1 METKNKKEELKETQN
16 ENSKTIANE
25 ENFATNEEPSNL
37 QANRVKKKRAFDE
50 LDKDDFVE
58 KKSTFRSFFF
68 QGHDGYDIYV
78 RTWDNISQAKAV
90 ILLAH
95 GMVEH
100 GLRYDEFARYLNG
113 RGYILVVPDC
123 RGHGRTAGAPNM
135 VSIYSGDLFNDIVRD
150 NMKLADTLTAS
161 YKLPLI
167 VMGHSF
173 GSFITQAFIQNYHTH
188 SGVIIMGS
196 SCFKGRMDAYAG
208 KFIAKVTKA
217 FCGADA
223 RAKLIYKMT
232 FGAYGK
238 GKKDGNWL
246 THDEERYKDYMLDPY
261 CGAVCSAQFY
271 RSFFGGLTNLYKKS
285 GLNMIDKN
293 LPMLITSGDSDPLG
307 GKNHKMI
314 DKLPTLYKNI
324 GVQDVT
330 YKLWKD
336 GYHEILNETFRED
349 VYDFIANWLDEKIT
363 KSPLKDTL
371 DTLNK

>member
-1 METKNKKEELKETQN
+1 MEIKNKDDELNTAEDTAREIDTSDDFN
-16 ENSKTIANE
+16 
-25 ENFATNEEPSNL
+25 NL
-37 QANRVKKKRAFDE
+37 QANEVKKKRAFDE
-50 LDKDDFVE
+50 LEKGDFVE
-58 KKSTFRSFFF
+58 QKSTFRSFFF
-68 QGHDGYDIYV
+68 HGHDDYDIYV
-78 RTWDNISQAKAV
+78 RTWDNISRAKAV

-123 RGHGRTAGAPNM
+123 RSHGRTAGAPNM
-135 VSIYSGDLFNDIVRD
+135 VSIYSGDLFSDIVRD
-150 NMKLADTLTAS
+150 NMKLADTLIGS
-161 YKLPLI
+161 YKLPLV

-173 GSFITQAFIQNYHTH
+173 GSFITQAFIQNYHMH

-196 SCFKGRMDAYAG
+196 SCFKGRIDAYAG

-217 FCGADA
+217 FCGANA
-223 RAKLIYKMT
+223 PAKLIYKMT

-246 THDEERYKDYMLDPY
+246 THDEKRYKDYTLDPY

-271 RSFFGGLTNLYKKS
+271 RSFFGGLTSLYKKS

-307 GKNHKMI
+307 GKNHQLI
-314 DKLPTLYKNI
+314 DKLPLLYRKI
-324 GVQDVT
+324 GVKDVT

-336 GYHEILNETFRED
+336 GYHEILNETFRDD
-349 VYDFIANWLDEKIT
+349 VYDYLANWLDAKIT
-363 KSPLKDTL
+363 ASPVADPLAPTL
-371 DTLNK
+371 END